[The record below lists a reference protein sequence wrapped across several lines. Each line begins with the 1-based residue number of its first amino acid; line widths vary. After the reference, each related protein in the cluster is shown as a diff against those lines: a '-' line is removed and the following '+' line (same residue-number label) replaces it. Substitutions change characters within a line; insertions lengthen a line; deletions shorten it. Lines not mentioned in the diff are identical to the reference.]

1 MKDRHRQECVSD
13 RAECA
18 HSKDYRS
25 SGGPNTG
32 HFRNLNTQAPFAP
45 FYLTRKDLTENA
57 MFPSWHGSCSLKQSR
72 KDSGREVQPMSKCG
86 CNSSSGMRIVIST
99 KPTGYLLKCLLM

>member
-18 HSKDYRS
+18 HTKDCLS

-32 HFRNLNTQAPFAP
+32 HFRNL
-45 FYLTRKDLTENA
+45 DTEA
-57 MFPSWHGSCSLKQSR
+57 ALGSGLPISSL
-72 KDSGREVQPMSKCG
+72 
-86 CNSSSGMRIVIST
+86 
-99 KPTGYLLKCLLM
+99 